1 MKFGAREICD
11 VVLKAT
17 VNGQKIGNQ
26 IYRKGQPV
34 MYFDSLKTSSMEQS
48 STPVY
53 AQGGKGN
60 TKLVSW
66 DGEKAITFVME
77 DALISPISLAIL
89 AKAGITKPN
98 KDNPLIV
105 HTVDRIIAEKSSG
118 GAVYLPFKG
127 VDSNTIATA
136 VHTKS
141 NTPIWI
147 GKPSDED
154 REVEMWLG
162 AYDES
167 LGGFK
172 LSTMTNDDLTTDPD
186 GSAGTDPTLKD
197 GDTYVVDYYVEKKPS
212 GDNDSAL
219 ITIEP
224 ESFDGGNFYLEAST
238 LFRSKKGIDYP
249 AEFIIPNCK
258 PQSAMTF
265 AMAGSG
271 DPSTFTFTMDA
282 FPGELAFDPTKKVL
296 AAIQIIDEYDTT
308 SITDYNG
315 LTQF

>member
-26 IYRKGQPV
+26 VYRKGQPV

-66 DGEKAITFVME
+66 DGEKAITYVME

-89 AKAGITKPN
+89 AKAGITKPG
-98 KDNPLIV
+98 KDSPLTI
-105 HTVDRIIAEKSSG
+105 HTTKRIKAEQG
-118 GAVYLPFKG
+118 TGVVYLPFESKENNK
-127 VDSNTIATA
+127 VPTT
-136 VHTKS
+136 VHADY
-141 NTPIWI
+141 PIWI
-147 GKPSDED
+147 GLTTDED
-154 REVEMWLG
+154 REVEMWKG
-162 AYDES
+162 TYDDS
-167 LGGFK
+167 LKGFK
-172 LSTMTNDDLTTDPD
+172 LAASSDDLLEDPD
-186 GSAGTDPTLKD
+186 GSAGTDPALVV
-197 GDTYVVDYYVEKKPS
+197 GSTYVVDFYVDKAPGE
-212 GDNDSAL
+212 DNDSAL
-219 ITIEP
+219 ITIAP

-238 LFRSKKGIDYP
+238 LFRSKNGIDYP

-282 FPGELAFDPTKKVL
+282 FPGYTVFDTENKVL
-296 AAIQIIDEYDTT
+296 AAIQIIDDYDTT
-308 SITDYNG
+308 SIEDYNG